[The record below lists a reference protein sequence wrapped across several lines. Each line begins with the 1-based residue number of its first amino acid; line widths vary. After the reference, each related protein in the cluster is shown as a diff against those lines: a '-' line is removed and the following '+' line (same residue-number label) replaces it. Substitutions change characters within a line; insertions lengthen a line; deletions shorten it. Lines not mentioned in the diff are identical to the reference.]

1 VANYIP
7 FLGKQ
12 FQPIDDFEGFS
23 SFEMDGLLYYTF
35 DEEKS
40 PLRLNLNLT
49 ESEFHQMKFYAHMIN
64 YLVMLK
70 ELQPLKL
77 TKLGN
82 LPRRF
87 CRDLYDS
94 GVKDEDIWTRGDHPI
109 NQERD
114 STYIHVL
121 SLLIKNIGLTK
132 KRVGKLTLTQKGE
145 KFLDNQDHPTLF
157 QAMFQ
162 QFTRRFNWGY
172 MDGYP
177 ESWIIQGG
185 FAFSIFL
192 LQRYGDVARP
202 PEFYSEKFLKAF
214 PMATKEF
221 KDSYVTREK
230 HFARAY
236 TLRTFKRFLEWFGL
250 VETSKDEHSI
260 TVLTIRKKPL
270 IDKIFEWSN
279 F

>member
-1 VANYIP
+1 VADYIP
-7 FLGKQ
+7 FLGKN

-23 SFEMDGLLYYTF
+23 SFEMDGLLYYTY

-40 PLRLNLNLT
+40 PLRLNLNLS
-49 ESEFHQMKFYAHMIN
+49 ESEFLQLKFYAHMNEYIG
-64 YLVMLK
+64 MLK
-70 ELQPLKL
+70 DFQPLKL

-82 LPRRF
+82 LPRKF

-94 GVKDEDIWTRGDHPI
+94 GVKDKDLWARRGHPI

-114 STYIHVL
+114 STYIHAL
-121 SLLIKNIGLTK
+121 SLLVKDIGLTK
-132 KRVGKLTLTQKGE
+132 KRVGKLTLTLKGE
-145 KFLDNQDHPTLF
+145 KHLNKEDHPILF
-157 QAMFQ
+157 QEMFR

-172 MDGYP
+172 NDGYP

-214 PMATKEF
+214 PMAVKEF
-221 KDSYVTREK
+221 KDSYVTREE

-250 VETSKDEHSI
+250 VKTSEDEHSL
-260 TVLTIRKKPL
+260 TVLTVKKKPL
-270 IDKIFEWSN
+270 VDKIFEWSN